1 MLGTCVRR
9 LSIRLSAR
17 CALCEIKS
25 FGSRRTLFSQS
36 SPMFHPEV
44 CPAWPSE
51 HFQLLSTE
59 EKAGPGED
67 ALFDR
72 QVEDVKKWWASPR
85 YEGIKRPYSPED
97 VVIKRGSLQQIYPS
111 SLMARKLFNLLK
123 TRALLGKPIHT
134 SA

>member
-1 MLGTCVRR
+1 MLGTCFRR

-17 CALCEIKS
+17 CALCNIKS

-36 SPMFHPEV
+36 SPMFQSEV
-44 CPAWPSE
+44 CSAWPSE

-123 TRALLGKPIHT
+123 ARALLGKPIHT

>member
-1 MLGTCVRR
+1 
-9 LSIRLSAR
+9 
-17 CALCEIKS
+17 
-25 FGSRRTLFSQS
+25 
-36 SPMFHPEV
+36 MFPPEV

-51 HFQLLSTE
+51 QFQLLSTE

-72 QVEDVKKWWASPR
+72 QVENVKKWWASPR

-123 TRALLGKPIHT
+123 ARALLGEPVHT